1 MPISLFLNE
10 KFIKFAHEKAIK
22 VEHMN
27 EKLILSEDGKAVL
40 EADHSIIHA
49 VIPEGVTKIGKDSFN
64 GSQISSVIIPEGV
77 EEIGYGAFRNTY
89 KLSEV
94 QLPHSLK
101 IIGDTAFAATGLV
114 SLHIP
119 EGVTEIGGAAFFN
132 SRALRHISI
141 PSTVNKIINP
151 FMAVELHDAH
161 IYVRDLERLEIVGH
175 INCKYLYVPSGMLEA
190 YKRHPVFGEIE
201 NIVEIE

>member
-40 EADHSIIHA
+40 KADPSIIHA

-114 SLHIP
+114 SLQIP

-141 PSTVNKIINP
+141 PSTVNKILNP

-161 IYVRDLERLEIVGH
+161 IYARDLERLEIVGH

>member
-141 PSTVNKIINP
+141 PSTVNKILNP

>member
-77 EEIGYGAFRNTY
+77 EEIEFGAFRNCF
-89 KLSEV
+89 KLSKV
-94 QLPHSLK
+94 QLPNSLRVL
-101 IIGDTAFAATGLV
+101 GQQAFAATGLV

-119 EGVTEIGGAAFFN
+119 EGVTEIGLAAFFN
-132 SRALRHISI
+132 SRTLRSISI
-141 PSTVNKIINP
+141 PSTVEKIIDP
-151 FMAVELHDAH
+151 FVAVELHDAYF
-161 IYVRDLERLEIVGH
+161 YVRDLDRLEMGGYIDCE
-175 INCKYLYVPSGMLEA
+175 NLYVPSGMLEA
-190 YKRHPVFGEIE
+190 YKRHPFFGKIE
-201 NIVEIE
+201 HIVEME

>member
-49 VIPEGVTKIGKDSFN
+49 VIPEGVTKIGEHSFD

-141 PSTVNKIINP
+141 PSTVNKILNP

>member
-77 EEIGYGAFRNTY
+77 EEIEFGAFRNCF
-89 KLSEV
+89 KLSKV
-94 QLPHSLK
+94 QLPNSLRVL
-101 IIGDTAFAATGLV
+101 GQQAFAATGLV

-119 EGVTEIGGAAFFN
+119 EGVTEIGLAAFFN
-132 SRALRHISI
+132 SRALRSISI
-141 PSTVNKIINP
+141 PSTVEKIIDP
-151 FMAVELHDAH
+151 FVAVELHDAYF
-161 IYVRDLERLEIVGH
+161 YVRDLDRLEMGGYIDCE
-175 INCKYLYVPSGMLEA
+175 NLYVPSGMLEA
-190 YKRHPVFGEIE
+190 YKQHPFFGKIE
-201 NIVEIE
+201 HIIEME

>member
-101 IIGDTAFAATGLV
+101 IIGDTAFGATGLV

-141 PSTVNKIINP
+141 PSTVNKILNP

>member
-40 EADHSIIHA
+40 KADPSIIHA

-77 EEIGYGAFRNTY
+77 EEIEFGAFRNCF
-89 KLSEV
+89 KLSKV
-94 QLPHSLK
+94 QLPNSLRVL
-101 IIGDTAFAATGLV
+101 GQQAFAATGLV

-119 EGVTEIGGAAFFN
+119 EGVTEIGLAAFFN
-132 SRALRHISI
+132 SRALRSISI
-141 PSTVNKIINP
+141 PSTVEKIIDP
-151 FMAVELHDAH
+151 FVAVELHDAYF
-161 IYVRDLERLEIVGH
+161 YVRDLDRLEMGGYIDCE
-175 INCKYLYVPSGMLEA
+175 NLYVPSGMLEA
-190 YKRHPVFGEIE
+190 YKQHPFFGKIE
-201 NIVEIE
+201 HIIEME

>member
-114 SLHIP
+114 SLQIP

-141 PSTVNKIINP
+141 PSTVNKILNP